1 MVTTCLK
8 ELKCILTRFL
18 FLAYFSKKMNK
29 KVHESYIVWE
39 AFGPLEIWS
48 RVVYSFSTEICNFTN
63 EWFFRFW
70 TYLEQNFCNK
80 KTALCCIQI
89 YGVENIHLLLNSE
102 SEVYLWRLA
111 FLKQNSTLFEAS
123 SDSVVG
129 FIRSKKEKLTSP
141 KCFFKRRK
149 NSCINTFFVTCISRN
164 GNELSRWSMRRDKDI
179 FYLWMETSYLL
190 N

>member
-1 MVTTCLK
+1 MYFNAFSVFSVFLEENEQKGARILHSLRSIRSFGNMVK
-8 ELKCILTRFL
+8 SCIQL
-18 FLAYFSKKMNK
+18 FNRNLQF
-29 KVHESYIVWE
+29 H
-39 AFGPLEIWS
+39 
-48 RVVYSFSTEICNFTN
+48 

-70 TYLEQNFCNK
+70 MYLEQNFCNK

>member
-1 MVTTCLK
+1 MYFNAFSVFSVFLEENEQKVARILHSLRSIRSFGNMVK
-8 ELKCILTRFL
+8 SCIQL
-18 FLAYFSKKMNK
+18 FNRNLQF
-29 KVHESYIVWE
+29 HERVIFPLLDV
-39 AFGPLEIWS
+39 FGTK
-48 RVVYSFSTEICNFTN
+48 F
-63 EWFFRFW
+63 
-70 TYLEQNFCNK
+70 LEQNFCNK

-111 FLKQNSTLFEAS
+111 FLRQNSTLFEAS

-129 FIRSKKEKLTSP
+129 FVRSKKEKLTSP

-149 NSCINTFFVTCISRN
+149 NSCINTIFVTCISRN